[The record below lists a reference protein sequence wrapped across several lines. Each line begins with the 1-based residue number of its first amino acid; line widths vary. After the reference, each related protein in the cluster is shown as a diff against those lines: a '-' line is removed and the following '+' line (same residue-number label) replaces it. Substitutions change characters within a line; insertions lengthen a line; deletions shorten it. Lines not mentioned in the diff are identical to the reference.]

1 MNNKFTTKNGNNY
14 YYIGRPY
21 DKNTM
26 PGLDSTNYNQW
37 NHDYYQQLQLQ
48 HKHQEAYEYANMFV
62 FEDPNIKHEFEKTID
77 EAYTFNHQLKAFMEN
92 ATTKEEQDKYKTI
105 FLYKNGISIDALNSS
120 NNKSYW
126 DNEFAKDVIK
136 FSDGFYGDSNKVKV
150 TIGKQLRGENLG
162 WFEWFVRDYDLN
174 ATEYLNSI
182 GITQDYL
189 NEKGIS
195 LNNDEYGNTYFI
207 MDKKDNHLDVLMKLK
222 KDNRITFNRMD
233 ANGNYKNDTSDNI
246 SNILAGINAGI
257 STAFFTGYWLYTD
270 IKDMF
275 YSAYKDPTEWIYQ
288 DASYYAEELQ
298 DTWNSI
304 SKVYDDQKNYVQ
316 EVIALYD
323 YTIHGEEIENN
334 YLDGN
339 SKNDKYANH
348 IFKTT
353 TPALNVIL
361 NDISFN
367 NSIISE
373 QIYDGEET
381 ANFHTVNDIDRKKQ
395 LYNILSS
402 SDKSTISITPIV
414 RKDGVIGS
422 QSRISSIQ
430 SKDSDINTRNKDVL
444 EFRVYNERNNP
455 FSELSDK
462 INNDVEIQGQLKKYK
477 IDSYNTIHKGI
488 NNEIYTKEK
497 GYYKIGDDYVDETTF
512 TNKLSIDLASK
523 QIAHS
528 LANTY
533 LNIYGTIIPNKEKE
547 LENIA
552 KGAAVTTVNS
562 IMQDGD
568 IIESLKY
575 IFGNKVNT
583 KDPESIYNAIFELAS
598 ASEKTVSDEYIN
610 MLPVNVVDKLNLIYF
625 NYNSILTEFF
635 KYTTY

>member
-14 YYIGRPY
+14 YYIGPQY
-21 DKNTM
+21 DENTM

-48 HKHQEAYEYANMFV
+48 HKYQEAYEYANMFV
-62 FEDPNIKHEFEKTID
+62 FEDPNINNEFQKNID
-77 EAYTFNHQLKAFMEN
+77 GAYTFNHRLKAFMEN
-92 ATTKEEQDKYKTI
+92 ATTKEEQNKYKTI
-105 FLYKNGISIDALNSS
+105 FLYKNNISIDALNSS
-120 NNKSYW
+120 NNKDYW
-126 DNEFAKDVIK
+126 DNEFARDVIK

-150 TIGKQLRGENLG
+150 TIGKQVRGENLG
-162 WFEWFVRDYDLN
+162 WFEWFVRDYDLT
-174 ATEYLNSI
+174 ATEYLNSM

-189 NEKGIS
+189 NKKGIS
-195 LNNDEYGNTYFI
+195 LNYDEYGNTYFI
-207 MDKKDNHLDVLMKLK
+207 MDKKDNHLDILMKLK

-233 ANGNYKNDTSDNI
+233 ANGNYINNSDGI
-246 SNILAGINAGI
+246 SNILAEIGADI
-257 STAFFTGYWLYTD
+257 STAFLTGLFMYTDVKDMLYSVNRDLNEWLY
-270 IKDMF
+270 K
-275 YSAYKDPTEWIYQ
+275 

-298 DTWNSI
+298 DTWNNI
-304 SKVYDDQKNYVQ
+304 SEVYDKQKDYVQ

-334 YLDGN
+334 LLDGN

-348 IFKTT
+348 VFKTT
-353 TPALNVIL
+353 TPALNIIL

-367 NSIISE
+367 DSMISE
-373 QIYDGEET
+373 QKYDDEET
-381 ANFHTVNDIDRKKQ
+381 VNFHTINDIDRKKE
-395 LYNILSS
+395 LYNILAS

-414 RKDGVIGS
+414 RKDGIIGS
-422 QSRISSIQ
+422 QIRISSIQ
-430 SKDSDINTRNKDVL
+430 SKNSDINARNKNVL
-444 EFRVYNERNNP
+444 EFRVFNERNNP
-455 FSELSDK
+455 FSELTDK

-497 GYYKIGDDYVDETTF
+497 GYYKIGNDYVDETTF

-528 LANTY
+528 LANKY
-533 LNIYGTIIPNKEKE
+533 LNTNGIIIPNKEKE
-547 LENIA
+547 LQNIA
-552 KGAAVTTVNS
+552 KGAAFTTVMS
-562 IMQDGD
+562 ITQDGD
-568 IIESLKY
+568 VIESLKY

-598 ASEKTVSDEYIN
+598 ASEKTVSDKYID
-610 MLPVNVVDKLNLIYF
+610 MLPVNVVNKLNLIYF
-625 NYNSILTEFF
+625 NYNSILNEFF

>member
-14 YYIGRPY
+14 YCKEPQY
-21 DKNTM
+21 DKNKM

-37 NHDYYQQLQLQ
+37 NPDYYQQLQLQ
-48 HKHQEAYEYANMFV
+48 HKHQEAHDYANMFV
-62 FEDPNIKHEFEKTID
+62 FEDPNINDEFQKNID
-77 EAYTFNHQLKAFMEN
+77 GAYTFNHQLKAFMEN

-120 NNKSYW
+120 NNKDYW

-162 WFEWFVRDYDLN
+162 WFEWLARDYDLS
-174 ATEYLNSI
+174 ATEYLNSM

-189 NEKGIS
+189 NKKGIS

-233 ANGNYKNDTSDNI
+233 ANGNYKNDTSDGI
-246 SNILAGINAGI
+246 SNILAEIGAGI
-257 STAFFTGYWLYTD
+257 SNTFFAGVWMYTD
-270 IKDMF
+270 VKDML
-275 YSAYKDPTEWIYQ
+275 YSVNKDPNEWIYQ

-304 SKVYDDQKNYVQ
+304 SEIYDKQKDYVQ
-316 EVIALYD
+316 EVIVLND

-373 QIYDGEET
+373 QIYDGKET
-381 ANFHTVNDIDRKKQ
+381 VNFHTVNDIDRKKE
-395 LYNILSS
+395 LYKTLSN

-422 QSRISSIQ
+422 QIRISSIQ

-444 EFRVYNERNNP
+444 VFRVYNERNNP

-477 IDSYNTIHKGI
+477 IDSYNIIHKGI

-523 QIAHS
+523 KIAHS

-533 LNIYGTIIPNKEKE
+533 LNINGIIIPNKEKE
-547 LENIA
+547 LQNIA

-598 ASEKTVSDEYIN
+598 ASEKTVSDKYIN

-625 NYNSILTEFF
+625 NYNSILNEFF